1 MKTTERVPVYSNQPE
16 RPVFIFP
23 MKEHVK
29 LTVYFFLLV
38 CSLPACNDDPET
50 LPPPDVS
57 GIESDI
63 TVLRFDREMMGIDT
77 NNTGPGIARL
87 DQGFGSFTDIFL
99 RHVIPLR
106 RGDFSPEEQKDVM
119 RAFLTYPLVKKIDQL
134 VVAQFTEEAL
144 ATQEA
149 RLEQALRY
157 YVHYLPDAP
166 VPDTLV
172 TYLSQFELAA
182 FLYGDGQ
189 LAVGLDFY
197 LGPDFDYLSVDPR
210 EPIFSEYLSRSYT
223 PEHMTTKLMRVL
235 IEDYLPRPRAGR
247 LVDYLLYEGKK
258 LYLLDRVLPETPDHI
273 LHEVTE
279 EQMGWLERNEI
290 AIYAQL
296 QKEDQ
301 FYATDPTL
309 IKKLTQ
315 PAPYSQG
322 MPRESPGQAVNFLG
336 KRIIESYVRANPR
349 VTMTE
354 LLAIDDGQEI
364 LAEARYKPR

>member
-1 MKTTERVPVYSNQPE
+1 M
-16 RPVFIFP
+16 FIFP
-23 MKEHVK
+23 MKEYVK
-29 LTVYFFLLV
+29 LTVYLFLLV
-38 CSLPACNDDPET
+38 CGLSACSDDTAE

-57 GIESDI
+57 GIKSDV
-63 TVLRFDREMMGIDT
+63 TLLRFDRAMMSIDT
-77 NNTGPGIARL
+77 TDTGPGIARL
-87 DQGFGSFTDIFL
+87 DSDFGSFSNVFL

-119 RAFLTYPLVKKIDQL
+119 RAFLTYPLVKKVDQL
-134 VVAQFTEEAL
+134 VVDQFSDADL
-144 ATQEA
+144 AAQEA

-157 YVHYLPDAP
+157 YMYYLPDAP

-182 FLYGDGQ
+182 FLYGEGQ

-210 EPIFSEYLSRSYT
+210 EPIFSEYLSRTYT
-223 PEHMTTKLMRVL
+223 PQHMTEKLMRVL

-258 LYLLDRVLPETPDHI
+258 LYLLDRVLPETPDHVI
-273 LHEVTE
+273 HEVTE

-301 FYATDPTL
+301 FYSTDPTL

-336 KRIIESYVRANPR
+336 KRIVASYVRANPK
-349 VTMTE
+349 VTMAE
-354 LLAIDDGQEI
+354 LLAIEDGQQI
-364 LAEARYKPR
+364 LAGARYKPK

>member
-1 MKTTERVPVYSNQPE
+1 M
-16 RPVFIFP
+16 FIFP
-23 MKEHVK
+23 MKEFMK
-29 LTVYFFLLV
+29 SGVYLFLLAGFLV
-38 CSLPACNDDPET
+38 ACTEDSET

-57 GIESDI
+57 AIKSDV
-63 TVLRFDREMMGIDT
+63 TVLRFDRAMMGIDT
-77 NNTGPGIARL
+77 NDTGPGIARL
-87 DQGFGSFTDIFL
+87 DSDFGSFSDIFL

-134 VVAQFTEEAL
+134 VEDQFSDQDL
-144 ATQEA
+144 ADQEA

-157 YVHYLPDAP
+157 YMYYLPDAP

-182 FLYGDGQ
+182 FLYGEGQ

-210 EPIFSEYLSRSYT
+210 EPIFSEYLSRTYT
-223 PEHMTTKLMRVL
+223 PEHMTAKLMRVL
-235 IEDYLPRPRAGR
+235 IDDYLPRPRAGR

-258 LYLLDRVLPETPDHI
+258 LYLLDRVLPETPDHVI
-273 LHEVTE
+273 QEVTE
-279 EQMGWLERNEI
+279 EQMGWLKRNEI

-296 QKEDQ
+296 QKENQ
-301 FYATDPTL
+301 FYSTDPTL
-309 IKKLTQ
+309 VKKLTQ

-322 MPRESPGQAVNFLG
+322 MPRESPGQAVNYLG
-336 KRIIESYVRANPR
+336 KRIIASYVKANPQ
-349 VTMTE
+349 VTMAE
-354 LLAIDDGQEI
+354 LLAIDDGQKI
-364 LAEARYKPR
+364 LAGARYKPR

>member
-1 MKTTERVPVYSNQPE
+1 
-16 RPVFIFP
+16 
-23 MKEHVK
+23 MKENVK
-29 LTVYFFLLV
+29 LTVCLLLLV
-38 CSLPACNDDPET
+38 CGFSACNNDNEE

-57 GIESDI
+57 GINLNVE
-63 TVLRFDREMMGIDT
+63 VLRFDRAMMDIDT
-77 NNTGPGIARL
+77 LDTGPGIARL
-87 DQGFGSFTDIFL
+87 DRDFGSFTNIFL
-99 RHVIPLR
+99 KHVIPLR

-119 RAFLTYPLVKKIDQL
+119 RAFLTYPLVKNIDRL
-134 VVAQFTEEAL
+134 VTDQFSDADIGEQQAN
-144 ATQEA
+144 
-149 RLEQALRY
+149 LEQALRY
-157 YVHYLPDAP
+157 YKYYLPEAA

-182 FLYGDGQ
+182 FLYGEGQ

-197 LGPDFDYLSVDPR
+197 LGPDFDYLTVDPR
-210 EPIFSEYLSRSYT
+210 EPIFSAYLSRTYT
-223 PEHMTTKLMRVL
+223 PEHMTEKLMRVL

-258 LYLLDRVLPETPDHI
+258 LYLLDRVLPETSDHLI
-273 LHEVTE
+273 HEVTE

-296 QKEDQ
+296 QKENQ
-301 FYATDPTL
+301 FYSTDPTL

-336 KRIIESYVRANPR
+336 KRIIESYVRANPK
-349 VTMTE
+349 VTMAE
-354 LLAIDDGQEI
+354 LMAIEDGQQI
-364 LAEARYKPR
+364 LAGARYKPR